1 MKKTALITIGVV
13 ILILVIASL
22 SYQIG
27 TKGGLGLVFS
37 GKTGKASTEI
47 LALVK
52 SKVVQSQWASAR
64 GRVTEIKDKTLTLT
78 ADEDSL
84 TIPIK
89 EGAEL
94 INLIRGEGGAL
105 VPEKI
110 EFKDIKI
117 GDEVTVQIEIIAG
130 GQFAGGNVTVFP
142 SSAK

>member
-1 MKKTALITIGVV
+1 MKKTVLATIGVM
-13 ILILVIASL
+13 ILILVVAGF

-27 TKGGLGLVFS
+27 IKGGLGLVFS

-64 GRVTEIKDKTLTLT
+64 GKITEIKDRTLTLT
-78 ADEDSL
+78 ANEDNL

-89 EGAEL
+89 EEAEL
-94 INLIRGEGGAL
+94 IGLIRGEGGAP

-110 EFKDIKI
+110 EFKDIKV
-117 GDEVTVQIEIIAG
+117 GDEVMVQIEIIAG
-130 GQFAGGNVTVFP
+130 GQFVGGNVTVFP
-142 SSAK
+142 PPSE

>member
-1 MKKTALITIGVV
+1 MKKTALIIIGVI
-13 ILILVIASL
+13 ILIIAGL

-27 TKGGLGLVFS
+27 IKGGLGLVLS

-64 GRVTEIKDKTLTLT
+64 GQVTEIKDKTLTLT
-78 ADEDSL
+78 ADGDKL
-84 TIPIK
+84 AIPIK
-89 EGAEL
+89 EEAGL

-110 EFKDIKI
+110 EFEDIKI

-142 SSAK
+142 PTK